1 MEGFEARRQAS
12 RVLEVL
18 FVAGLVIY
26 GAWKHREV
34 EVLCFVFVL
43 LNARIFS
50 LALVCKMHPP
60 HSSSCP
66 LQVIYAA

>member
-26 GAWKHREV
+26 GA
-34 EVLCFVFVL
+34 
-43 LNARIFS
+43 
-50 LALVCKMHPP
+50 
-60 HSSSCP
+60 
-66 LQVIYAA
+66 